1 MGRDPGHLHVVEPLP
16 RVRAGGLGPGWE
28 GWAGAGARSWAPMPP
43 PACVP
48 QRVSR
53 CGAAGTRLAAG
64 ACAGSA
70 HTSPTPRRCPGKVCT
85 WEHPGTV
92 RLDSVVS
99 SGLLFAGSHL
109 PPLYLDGHVF
119 ASQPR
124 LVPQSIPQQQS
135 YQQVMRA
142 SQAAAWGTGV
152 QRTVESLPALTGAL
166 ARFLR
171 PSRVMPSS
179 QPVLAARKCSV
190 NGHRRDG
197 EEEWSSTL
205 QTLSFPLSE
214 FFLCPSWG
222 IS

>member
-92 RLDSVVS
+92 RLDSCCLVWASVCRQPPAAS
-99 SGLLFAGSHL
+99 IPGRPRVRKSAPAGSPKHTSAAEL
-109 PPLYLDGHVF
+109 PAGDESKPGGRVGDRG
-119 ASQPR
+119 
-124 LVPQSIPQQQS
+124 
-135 YQQVMRA
+135 
-142 SQAAAWGTGV
+142 AAHSGV
-152 QRTVESLPALTGAL
+152 TSCVDWRVSSLPASLTCNAQL
-166 ARFLR
+166 PAR
-171 PSRVMPSS
+171 PSS
-179 QPVLAARKCSV
+179 QEMFSERTQERWGRGMELHAPDSQLPSLRVLPVS
-190 NGHRRDG
+190 
-197 EEEWSSTL
+197 
-205 QTLSFPLSE
+205 
-214 FFLCPSWG
+214 
-222 IS
+222 